1 MITIHLHTPGS
12 PSSVEYAVAALSDA
26 EALNLPT
33 TFLEPG
39 LTTTLHLV
47 NELAYD
53 AFRLAVVQGHIAP
66 ESIRVRIHT
75 KDTVLRGRINRFG
88 VFVDKHDSQADTRF
102 HSAANH
108 VIEEIL
114 MAASR
119 RIRKE
124 RQENILASVLKI
136 DYKEL

>member
-1 MITIHLHTPGS
+1 M
-12 PSSVEYAVAALSDA
+12 AALSDA

-88 VFVDKHDSQADTRF
+88 VFVDKHDSQADMRF

-119 RIRKE
+119 RLRKE